1 MIIGPDMGYDPKT
14 GDIITDAS
22 KRARTDKSLFGL
34 KKRYSKKEQIIVA
47 DRIIKNTYRVLMTRG
62 MKGCYVYCTD
72 EGLREY
78 LKKSMETSR

>member
-1 MIIGPDMGYDPKT
+1 MRRKDFVPSY
-14 GDIITDAS
+14 S
-22 KRARTDKSLFGL
+22 KRAKSDKSLNGL
-34 KKRYSKKEQIIVA
+34 KSKYRTEEERQ
-47 DRIIKNTYRVLMTRG
+47 RIAGELIRNTYRVLMTRG